1 MEIEKLSFSQAF
13 QRIYLHR
20 HKEPAWK
27 LFELL
32 CGEQRT
38 ALQVTYNITTHK
50 IFDVTAYMWAQKSN
64 CIVRC
69 SVLPCFRRD
78 GEVDIW
84 TIAFDETLDEGS
96 DDIQELE
103 QIVNPEF
110 LKTRYNPHQIVPGW
124 DFYQERWYI
133 AEDHGNYDG
142 WIQCLFTEKF
152 LQSHAKYSLPN
163 YILSEEYNI
172 TSVYPSIKS

>member
-38 ALQVTYNITTHK
+38 ALQVTYNITDHT
-50 IFDVTAYMWAQKSN
+50 IVDVTAYMWAPKVH

-69 SVLPCFRRD
+69 SVLPCFRRA

-84 TIAFDETLDEGS
+84 TIAFDERLDEGS
-96 DDIQELE
+96 DDVQELE
-103 QIVNPEF
+103 QVVNPEF

-142 WIQCLFTEKF
+142 WIQCLFAEKY
-152 LQSHAKYSLPN
+152 LQSHPRYSLPN
-163 YILSEEYNI
+163 YILSED
-172 TSVYPSIKS
+172 